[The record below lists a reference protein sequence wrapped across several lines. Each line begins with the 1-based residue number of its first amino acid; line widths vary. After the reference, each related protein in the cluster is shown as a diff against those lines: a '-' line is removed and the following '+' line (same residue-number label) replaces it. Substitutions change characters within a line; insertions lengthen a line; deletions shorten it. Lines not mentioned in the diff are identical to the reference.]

1 MEYFKL
7 VKWMIFLNL
16 LLCVP
21 MLFIIIPQLT
31 MEPHSF
37 DDKYADS
44 SQAGA
49 HSALTQNGERTTALC
64 LAIVHRP

>member
-1 MEYFKL
+1 
-7 VKWMIFLNL
+7 MIFLNL

-49 HSALTQNGERTTALC
+49 HSALTQNGERTTVLC
-64 LAIVHRP
+64 LAFVQRP